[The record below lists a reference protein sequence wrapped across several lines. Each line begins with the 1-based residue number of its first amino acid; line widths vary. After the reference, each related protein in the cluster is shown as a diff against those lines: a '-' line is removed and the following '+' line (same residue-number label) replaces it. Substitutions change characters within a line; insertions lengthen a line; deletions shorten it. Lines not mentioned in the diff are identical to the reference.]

1 MNRKEWI
8 EYFEAINNRKP
19 TIQECQ
25 QALLNGEFV
34 MEGRQATFSSNGKSV
49 TAGTMPLPNQMVDQ
63 PYAQQM
69 VFVKKKKFG
78 KKTFIGLGIALFLVL
93 ATSLG
98 VFLFSSKGTNLGG
111 LWVNGNNAGLVY
123 ELSGKKSKLVAGHR
137 EEEIKEISIG
147 QKVRQKFE
155 TSLEDVSD
163 SKLKTIADFDKKYQL
178 QTKEIILVKTK
189 VFGYYNLIQKDG
201 TNLVLDLFLSDLYYG
216 SRSTKDLK
224 KTCLFHK
231 AAVPKVFVGKWKTYD
246 DENESE
252 GELTISE
259 NGVMTTD
266 SDDIDILNVKP
277 LDILIAKPLKEYL
290 ADQSGSA
297 DNDKVQKEFAKIQK
311 SLKSHGYQA
320 KSVND
325 IYHDARKSYY
335 YIVVDG
341 GKRIIIL
348 EDSFNIL
355 SIGGYIER
363 EDK

>member
-8 EYFEAINNRKP
+8 EYFEVINNRKP

-25 QALLNGEFV
+25 QALQNGEFV
-34 MEGRQATFSSNGKSV
+34 MEGRQATFSNNGNSV
-49 TAGTMPLPNQMVDQ
+49 PAGAMPLPNQVTGQMVNQ
-63 PYAQQM
+63 TSAQQL
-69 VFVKKKKFG
+69 VFVKQKKFG

-98 VFLFSSKGTNLGG
+98 LFLFSSKGTNLNG
-111 LWVNGNNAGLVY
+111 LWVTSYNAGLVY

-137 EEEIKEISIG
+137 EEEIKEISTG

-178 QTKEIILVKTK
+178 QTKEIILVKTD

-224 KTCLFHK
+224 KIYLFHK
-231 AAVPKVFVGKWKTYD
+231 VAVPKVFVGQWKKFDSD
-246 DENESE
+246 DDSE
-252 GELTISE
+252 GEGTISE
-259 NGVMTTD
+259 NGVISTD
-266 SDDIDILNVKP
+266 SDGK
-277 LDILIAKPLKEYL
+277 DILIAKPLREYL
-290 ADQSGSA
+290 VNKSGKV
-297 DNDKVQKEFAKIQK
+297 DKDKVQKEFNKIQK

-325 IYHDARKSYY
+325 IYHDERSSYY
-335 YIVVDG
+335 LAVVDG
-341 GKRIIIL
+341 GKRIVIL
-348 EDSFNIL
+348 EDSYGDL
-355 SIGGYIER
+355 YSGYIER
-363 EDK
+363 EDKQ

>member
-8 EYFEAINNRKP
+8 EYFEVINNRKP

-25 QALLNGEFV
+25 QALQNGEFV
-34 MEGRQATFSSNGKSV
+34 MEGRQATFSNNGNSV
-49 TAGTMPLPNQMVDQ
+49 PAGAMPLPNQVTGQMVNQ
-63 PYAQQM
+63 TSAQQL
-69 VFVKKKKFG
+69 VFVKQKKFG

-98 VFLFSSKGTNLGG
+98 LFLFSSKGTNLNG
-111 LWVNGNNAGLVY
+111 LWVTSYNAGLVY
-123 ELSGKKSKLVAGHR
+123 ELNGKKSKLVAGHR
-137 EEEIKEISIG
+137 EEEIKEISTG

-178 QTKEIILVKTK
+178 QTKEIILVKTD

-224 KTCLFHK
+224 KIYLFHK
-231 AAVPKVFVGKWKTYD
+231 VAVPKVFVGQWKKFDSD
-246 DENESE
+246 DDSE
-252 GELTISE
+252 GEGTISE
-259 NGVMTTD
+259 NGVISTD
-266 SDDIDILNVKP
+266 SDGK
-277 LDILIAKPLKEYL
+277 DILIAKPLREYL
-290 ADQSGSA
+290 VNKSGKV
-297 DNDKVQKEFAKIQK
+297 DNDKVQKAFDKIQK

-325 IYHDARKSYY
+325 IYHDERSSYY
-335 YIVVDG
+335 LAVVDG
-341 GKRIIIL
+341 GKRIVIL
-348 EDSFNIL
+348 EDSFNLL
-355 SIGGYIER
+355 SYKGYLER
-363 EDK
+363 EEKH

>member
-34 MEGRQATFSSNGKSV
+34 MEGKQATFSNNGKSV
-49 TAGTMPLPNQMVDQ
+49 TEEVMPLPNQMTGQMVN
-63 PYAQQM
+63 PAYSQQM

-78 KKTFIGLGIALFLVL
+78 KKTFIGLGIALFLVV
-93 ATSLG
+93 ATSL
-98 VFLFSSKGTNLGG
+98 VLFLFSSKGTNLGG
-111 LWVNGNNAGLVY
+111 LWVTNDDIGLVY
-123 ELSGKKSKLVAGHR
+123 DLSGKKSKLVAGYR

-147 QKVRQKFE
+147 NKVRQEFE
-155 TSLEDVSD
+155 ARLEDVSN

-189 VFGYYNLIQKDG
+189 WEWIGYYNLIQKDG

-231 AAVPKVFVGKWKTYD
+231 AAVPKAFVGQWKKFDSD
-246 DENESE
+246 DDSE
-252 GELTISE
+252 GEGTISE
-259 NGVMTTD
+259 NGVVTTD
-266 SDDIDILNVKP
+266 SDGK
-277 LDILIAKPLKEYL
+277 DILIAKTLKEYL
-290 ADQSGSA
+290 VDQSGSI

-311 SLKSHGYQA
+311 SLKSHGFQA

-325 IYHDARKSYY
+325 IYHDASKSYY
-335 YIVVDG
+335 YVLVDG
-341 GKRIIIL
+341 GKRIILL
-348 EDSFNIL
+348 EDSFNLL
-355 SIGGYIER
+355 SYKGYLER
-363 EDK
+363 EDTR

>member
-34 MEGRQATFSSNGKSV
+34 MEEKQVNFSNNGNSV
-49 TAGTMPLPNQMVDQ
+49 TAGTMPLPNQMVNQ

-78 KKTFIGLGIALFLVL
+78 KKTFIGLGIALFLIV

-98 VFLFSSKGTNLGG
+98 FFLFSSKGTNLGG
-111 LWVNGNNAGLVY
+111 LWVNGNNLALVY
-123 ELSGKKSKLVAGHR
+123 ELNGKKSKLVAGYP
-137 EEEIKEISIG
+137 EEEITEISIG
-147 QKVRQKFE
+147 NKVRQKFE
-155 TSLEDVSD
+155 VRLEDVSN

-178 QTKEIILVKTK
+178 QTKEIILVKTE

-201 TNLVLDLFLSDLYYG
+201 TNLVLDLFLSDLHYG
-216 SRSTKDLK
+216 TRSTKDLK

-231 AAVPKVFVGKWKTYD
+231 AEVPKVFVGQWKKFDSD
-246 DENESE
+246 DDSE
-252 GELTISE
+252 VEGTISE
-259 NGVMTTD
+259 NGVVTTD
-266 SDDIDILNVKP
+266 SDGK
-277 LDILIAKPLKEYL
+277 DILIAKPLKEYL
-290 ADQSGSA
+290 VDQSGSV
-297 DNDKVQKEFAKIQK
+297 DNGKVQKEFAKIQK
-311 SLKSHGYQA
+311 SLKSHGYHA

-325 IYHDARKSYY
+325 IYHDASRSYY
-335 YIVVDG
+335 YVVVDG

-348 EDSFNIL
+348 EGFNHL
-355 SIGGYIER
+355 SYTGYFER
-363 EDK
+363 EDAR